1 MKRKKMKINELA
13 DIMNTEERITAPKH
27 DMDISLIQPW
37 SIPVMK
43 TTLPPD
49 ILQTMIKLTDEIIA
63 EETSQDAG
71 SDLVGQIDSEYY
83 IVSPEGNN
91 KLINYDVTNQT
102 ELTRYFMTAVYEFLY
117 MCKSQCFPMADP
129 AELRTEEWL
138 TNMNTMWVVSQQPGE
153 CNPIHA
159 HSNCQISAVMHLKVP
174 EMLTSKKQHRA
185 VDDGSIVFTSN
196 WSGNRELS
204 SPNITFPPRV
214 GDFYIFGAQQQHLV
228 YPYRCAEGQEEVER
242 RSVSF
247 NSTYKS
253 RQQSEPKW
261 ERVNPDVPPIVNV
274 GGRSVA
280 DDPSIGFPKTIDGSF
295 HS

>member
-1 MKRKKMKINELA
+1 
-13 DIMNTEERITAPKH
+13 
-27 DMDISLIQPW
+27 
-37 SIPVMK
+37 
-43 TTLPPD
+43 
-49 ILQTMIKLTDEIIA
+49 
-63 EETSQDAG
+63 
-71 SDLVGQIDSEYY
+71 
-83 IVSPEGNN
+83 
-91 KLINYDVTNQT
+91 
-102 ELTRYFMTAVYEFLY
+102 
-117 MCKSQCFPMADP
+117 
-129 AELRTEEWL
+129 
-138 TNMNTMWVVSQQPGE
+138 
-153 CNPIHA
+153 
-159 HSNCQISAVMHLKVP
+159 MHLKVP
-174 EMLTSKKQHRA
+174 EMLTPKKQHRA
-185 VDDGSIVFTSN
+185 ADDGSLVFHSN
-196 WSGNRELS
+196 WSGNFELS
-204 SPNITFPPRV
+204 TPSISFLPKV